1 MVEKQILACEQVSMK
16 KGALWRTT
24 ISHFEKDEVN
34 TTRLIR
40 PLRFPYKQVDRKHK
54 KGWETRKL
62 RYKNLTLREGTRKG
76 KGKEMGRGSRTNSTR
91 NFLVT
96 YGLKVTVKRSRVK
109 MILKTMLGILIHF
122 SQSIH
127 LKSKSLHN
135 KV

>member
-76 KGKEMGRGSRTNSTR
+76 KGKEMGRVSHKFHPQFFGY
-91 NFLVT
+91 V
-96 YGLKVTVKRSRVK
+96 RVK
-109 MILKTMLGILIHF
+109 GDSKTIESENDPKNYVRILIHF